1 MIHSCSITRP
11 YVHHSTNKSPNL
23 NSSHPEDYTKD
34 SPTFSLN
41 AISGVTKRNMMKV
54 RVKIA
59 STFIVALLDSRSSDN
74 FINFETTR
82 DLGLQMT
89 PLKDLRVRVTNGDC
103 LSALGVCEAVPF
115 TKESNSFSAT
125 LFVLPLVGFQM
136 VLGVKWLKELGP
148 ITWDF
153 NSLHMTFYH
162 HNTAITWPGEEWCLF
177 LALHA
182 IPLPSSN
189 IEVLEGLLAIFSDIF
204 LKIQRCHHHGSV
216 IIA

>member
-1 MIHSCSITRP
+1 MLWTLEEGEEP
-11 YVHHSTNKSPNL
+11 PAL
-23 NSSHPEDYTKD
+23 EDYTKD

-59 STFIVALLDSRSSDN
+59 GTFIVALLDSGSSDN
-74 FINFETTR
+74 FINVETTR

-125 LFVLPLVGFQM
+125 LFVLPLAGFQM
-136 VLGVKWLKELGP
+136 VLGTEWLKYRI
-148 ITWDF
+148 IT
-153 NSLHMTFYH
+153 
-162 HNTAITWPGEEWCLF
+162 
-177 LALHA
+177 
-182 IPLPSSN
+182 PSSSKD
-189 IEVLEGLLAIFSDIF
+189 EVEKQCSEML
-204 LKIQRCHHHGSV
+204 HHG
-216 IIA
+216 IIRPYVSILITMFVSPKT